1 MLLVQRFADLA
12 LSALRLGFV
21 AQQCGVTEPGKK
33 KKKTASEKTVNK
45 ATTKA
50 MSATSVFCVVT
61 E

>member
-33 KKKTASEKTVNK
+33 QKQLVRKTVNK

-50 MSATSVFCVVT
+50 MSATSVFSVVT

>member
-33 KKKTASEKTVNK
+33 KKTDSEETVNK

-50 MSATSVFCVVT
+50 RVLSLLSG
-61 E
+61 

>member
-33 KKKTASEKTVNK
+33 KKQLVRKTVNK

-50 MSATSVFCVVT
+50 MSATSVSSVVT